1 MVEKCSGLHVQGM
14 EVGHTEGLCS
24 VCGCGWMPRLLTV
37 ISYLESVVVGLV
49 LAGHWLHGAS
59 VGVLRPPAPST
70 DWPTVRRG
78 CVKHQLIA
86 LLSTQPPPPLR
97 SSGSCFNISLAQWA
111 LQYVD
116 IIYHSI

>member
-14 EVGHTEGLCS
+14 EDGHTEGLCS

-70 DWPTVRRG
+70 DWPTVCG

-86 LLSTQPPPPLR
+86 LLSTQHHRHYVAAGHAFTPVWR
-97 SSGSCFNISLAQWA
+97 SGRY
-111 LQYVD
+111 YV
-116 IIYHSI
+116 

>member
-14 EVGHTEGLCS
+14 EDGHTEGLCS

-86 LLSTQPPPPLR
+86 LLSTQHHRHYVAAGHAFTSVWR
-97 SSGSCFNISLAQWA
+97 SGR
-111 LQYVD
+111 YTTD
-116 IIYHSI
+116 II